1 MPKDHDIPI
10 AYVREALAL
19 NHDASATTWLRRP
32 RAHFETEHGWRI
44 TNKRLTGKPAGG
56 IGGDGYRHVR
66 LTFKGRLYDI
76 KEHRLIF
83 ALVHGHWPTHHL
95 DHENRKRIDNQPT
108 NLRESTPS
116 LNAQNTDLRSDNTTG
131 VKGVSRYRYKRG
143 DGTIKEKWQAYL
155 DLNGRRVF
163 HRMCDTFEEA
173 VMLRRR
179 AEIIHHPYR
188 PSSES

>member
-19 NHDASATTWLRRP
+19 NHDASATMWLHRP
-32 RAHFETEHGWRI
+32 REHFRTEHGWRI
-44 TNKRLTGKPAGG
+44 TNKRLAGKPAGG
-56 IGGDGYRHVR
+56 IGSDGYRQVG
-66 LTFKGRLYDI
+66 LTFAGRLYEI

-83 ALVHGHWPTHHL
+83 ALVHGRWPLLHL
-95 DHENRKRIDNQPT
+95 DHENRKRTDNQPT
-108 NLRESTPS
+108 NLRESNPS
-116 LNAQNTDLRSDNTTG
+116 LNGQNTDLRSDNTTG
-131 VKGVSRYRYKRG
+131 VKGVSRYRYKLD

-173 VMLRRR
+173 IMLRRR

-188 PSSES
+188 PSS